1 MNWQRIWND
10 PVWSKVIAGVILAA
24 GSVALALAP
33 KELVGL
39 GLLMLLTVIACA
51 LLLWTLFRR
60 RLSWNFDNFLGMVSG
75 RGDIRVVSFQATGLN
90 RSRKGFCSVTGHLV
104 SDIDNSVSDPLRFVI
119 GGTPVLPSATTGI
132 PPRASFQVMVPL
144 CDMTK
149 GYDAYLKEH
158 DFLNRWSAF
167 RFMIEMDDYRYE
179 KRFSRRRVAEQV
191 NKFKKVANPLPQSQ
205 VRIKQ

>member
-1 MNWQRIWND
+1 MSWQRIWND
-10 PVWSKVIAGVILAA
+10 PVSSKVIAGVILAA
-24 GSVALALAP
+24 GSVALALAA
-33 KELVGL
+33 KELVVFS
-39 GLLMLLTVIACA
+39 LLMLLTVIACS

-60 RLSWNFDNFLGMVSG
+60 RLSWHFDNFLGMVGGS
-75 RGDIRVVSFQATGLN
+75 GDIRVVSFQATGFN
-90 RSRKGFCSVTGHLV
+90 RSRTGFCSVTGHLV
-104 SDIDNSVSDPLRFVI
+104 SDIDNFVSDPLQFVI

-167 RFMIEMDDYRYE
+167 RFIIKMDGYRYK
-179 KRFSRRRVAEQV
+179 KRFSQRLILEQV
-191 NKFKKVANPLPQSQ
+191 NKFKKLANPLPQSQ